1 MVPQPV
7 ILFGDR
13 ATSALAR
20 GFDQM
25 AEMLALALGPTQGSI
40 LNDKGHGKPELLD
53 DSAAAARRVLAL
65 PDRAADVGA
74 MLMRNIAWRVH
85 LRAGD
90 GVATTAALAQA
101 IMRGARR
108 YLQAGG
114 DAMAIRRGI
123 DRARQVAVAEI
134 ARQSRPVEGEE
145 VLTQVAQTVTGDPA
159 LSLVLGEMFDVLGP
173 TAHITVEDYA
183 APYLERA
190 YFAGGR
196 WKAALAS
203 PYLITDP
210 AGRRAVQDDCR
221 VLLWAGRI
229 ETADDVIPLLTLLG
243 ASDDRTVLLVADAV
257 EEDALRALVTNH
269 DRGMIRV
276 VVVNLR
282 NSGAG
287 RDADMADLAVLTGA
301 TVLGPAVGRSM
312 ASVTAADLGRVR
324 RAEATAEEL
333 VISGGG
339 GGGGGGAQAR
349 QTCIAQLRAR
359 LAALSELDVERDPLR
374 LRLARLT
381 GGVGVLKVGAY
392 TEYERKLLHQ
402 RAERAIR
409 TLALAVHEGIVPGG
423 GIAYLAA
430 IPAVE
435 ALTRSLDGDE
445 QAGARIVARAL
456 EAPFRRIVANRGAT
470 TPSAAFAA
478 WQGAGPG
485 HIYDALAG
493 RVAPVAE
500 TGLYDPA
507 GVLRVALETATSG
520 ASVALSVAVMVLHRN
535 PVQSLEP

>member
-1 MVPQPV
+1 MPQPA

-13 ATSALAR
+13 ATTALAR

-25 AEMLALALGPTQGSI
+25 AEMLALTLGPTQGSI

-90 GVATTAALAQA
+90 GVATAAALAQA
-101 IMRGARR
+101 ILRDAQR

-114 DAMAIRRGI
+114 DAMAIRRGVE
-123 DRARQVAVAEI
+123 RARQVAIAEL
-134 ARQSRPVEGEE
+134 ARQTQPVAGEE
-145 VLTQVAQTVTGDPA
+145 ALTQVAQTVTGDPG
-159 LSLVLGEMFDVLGP
+159 LSLVLGEMFDVLGL
-173 TAHITVEDYA
+173 TAHITVEDYV
-183 APYLERA
+183 APYLEHA
-190 YFAGGR
+190 YFSGGR

-229 ETADDVIPLLTLLG
+229 ETAEDVIPLLTLLG
-243 ASDDRTVLLVADAV
+243 NSEERTVLLVADAV
-257 EEDALRALVTNH
+257 EEAAFRALVTNH
-269 DRGMIRV
+269 DRGAIRA

-282 NSGAG
+282 SNGASG
-287 RDADMADLAVLTGA
+287 DPDLADLAILTGA
-301 TVLGPAVGRSM
+301 TILGPTLGRSM
-312 ASVTAADLGRVR
+312 TSVKAADLGRTR

-333 VISGGG
+333 VVSGGG
-339 GGGGGGAQAR
+339 GEAQTR
-349 QTCIAQLRAR
+349 QTYVAGLRAR
-359 LAALSELDVERDPLR
+359 LAALSETDAERDPLR

-392 TEYERKLLHQ
+392 TEYERKLLHR

-409 TLALAVHEGIVPGG
+409 TLAVALHEGVAPGG
-423 GIAYLAA
+423 GIAYLEA
-430 IPAVE
+430 IPAVAKLAE
-435 ALTRSLDGDE
+435 SLEGDE
-445 QAGARIVARAL
+445 RAGARIVGRAL
-456 EAPFRRIVANRGAT
+456 EAPFRRIVANCGAT

-478 WQGAGPG
+478 WQDAGPG
-485 HIYDALAG
+485 RIYDALAD
-493 RVAPVAE
+493 RVATAAE

-507 GVLRVALETATSG
+507 GILRVALETATSG
-520 ASVALSVAVMVLHRN
+520 AMMALTIAVIVLHRN
-535 PVQSLEP
+535 PHESLEP

>member
-1 MVPQPV
+1 MPQPA

-13 ATSALAR
+13 ATTALAR

-25 AEMLALALGPTQGSI
+25 AEMLALTLGPTQGNI

-65 PDRAADVGA
+65 PDRAANVGA

-90 GVATTAALAQA
+90 GVATAAVLAQA
-101 IMRGARR
+101 IVRDALR

-114 DAMAIRRGI
+114 DAMAMRRGVEQ
-123 DRARQVAVAEI
+123 ARQVAIAGI
-134 ARQSRPVEGEE
+134 ARQTQPLTGEE
-145 VLTQVAQTVTGDPA
+145 ALTQVAQTVTGDPA

-173 TAHITVEDYA
+173 TAHITVEDYV

-229 ETADDVIPLLTLLG
+229 ETADDIIPLLTLLG
-243 ASDDRTVLLVADAV
+243 ATDERTVLLVADAV
-257 EEDALRALVTNH
+257 DEAALRALVTNH
-269 DRGMIRV
+269 DRGTIKA

-282 NSGAG
+282 STGAS
-287 RDADMADLAVLTGA
+287 RDPDLADLAVLTGA
-301 TVLGPAVGRSM
+301 TVLGPALGRSI
-312 ASVTAADLGRVR
+312 ASVTAADLGRAR

-333 VISGGG
+333 VISEGGG
-339 GGGGGGAQAR
+339 ETQAR
-349 QTCIAQLRAR
+349 QAYVAQLRAR
-359 LAALSELDVERDPLR
+359 LAALPELDDGRDPLR

-381 GGVGVLKVGAY
+381 GGVGVLKVGAH

-402 RAERAIR
+402 RAERALR
-409 TLALAVHEGIVPGG
+409 TLAIALSEGVVPGG
-423 GIAYLAA
+423 GIAYLEM
-430 IPAVE
+430 IPTVE
-435 ALTRSLDGDE
+435 ALAESLDGDE
-445 QAGARIVARAL
+445 RAGARIVARAL

-470 TPSAAFAA
+470 TPSAALAA
-478 WQGAGPG
+478 WQGAGRG
-485 HIYDALAG
+485 HVYDAFAD
-493 RVAPVAE
+493 RVATMTEA
-500 TGLYDPA
+500 GLYDPA

-520 ASVALSVAVMVLHRN
+520 AMVALTVAVIVLHRN